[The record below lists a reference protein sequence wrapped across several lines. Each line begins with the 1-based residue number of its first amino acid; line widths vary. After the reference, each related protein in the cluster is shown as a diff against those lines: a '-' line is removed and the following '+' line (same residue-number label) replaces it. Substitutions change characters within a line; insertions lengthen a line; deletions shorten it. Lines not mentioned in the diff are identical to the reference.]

1 MREISRLRNKITF
14 SYARELLLL
23 EENYVIAL
31 TFQKILHQKRNFRN
45 MKMKDKII
53 YFLNLIWTSV
63 IAFSFPICF
72 ELIFL
77 DITGHSK
84 GYSYDL
90 GSEKD
95 ISILLGCIEL
105 VIWSILALPSIF
117 YVFRKT
123 KIKGIRYLFLIT
135 AVYLSLSLICIM
147 IMGGF
152 LSYLKEVFNI

>member
-1 MREISRLRNKITF
+1 
-14 SYARELLLL
+14 
-23 EENYVIAL
+23 
-31 TFQKILHQKRNFRN
+31 

-53 YFLNLIWTSV
+53 YFLNLIWTSI

-84 GYSYDL
+84 GYSYNL

-95 ISILLGCIEL
+95 ISTLFGCIEL
-105 VIWSILALPSIF
+105 VIWSILALPSIV

-123 KIKGIRYLFLIT
+123 KIKGIRYLFLII

>member
-1 MREISRLRNKITF
+1 M
-14 SYARELLLL
+14 
-23 EENYVIAL
+23 IAL
-31 TFQKILHQKRNFRN
+31 IFQKILRQKRSFRN

-63 IAFSFPICF
+63 IAFSFSICF

-95 ISILLGCIEL
+95 ISTLLGCIEL